1 MNHRLTL
8 KRKHRVL
15 GFNQKAWLKQY
26 ININTRLRRK
36 PKNDFEKDFF
46 RLMNNSV
53 FVKTMKNVRKQGGI
67 TLVITEK
74 KQKLFSVRTKLK
86 HNAKSTANGNN
97 E

>member
-1 MNHRLTL
+1 
-8 KRKHRVL
+8 
-15 GFNQKAWLKQY
+15 
-26 ININTRLRRK
+26 
-36 PKNDFEKDFF
+36 
-46 RLMNNSV
+46 MNNSV

-74 KQKLFSVRTKLK
+74 KKKLFSVRTKLK

>member
-1 MNHRLTL
+1 MNTEL
-8 KRKHRVL
+8 RK
-15 GFNQKAWLKQY
+15 KE
-26 ININTRLRRK
+26 
-36 PKNDFEKDFF
+36 KNDFEKDFF

-74 KQKLFSVRTKLK
+74 KKKLFSVRTKLK